1 MFGMNGQN
9 LGDIEADIAADA
21 MDAAVASMGEGMAG
35 AQGMGGYRGGPSSQS
50 GEDARDESND
60 PTFNFTAGKELA
72 PQIAQQQ
79 SFVDGLKAFMGLS
92 PMQNVMQW
100 GMSMM
105 PEQMRAPTYGTMDL
119 PGYQG
124 LTDNLGYDPGLAQAF
139 GAKSGVPYGFDE
151 AMQNVP
157 VVGSGAHLGLATN
170 IANIGGQN
178 VHMGPGFMMDENNYP
193 GYGVNPVTGEG
204 FADPSDPYIRRRRGT
219 EIAGM
224 I

>member
-1 MFGMNGQN
+1 MFGVNGN
-9 LGDIEADIAADA
+9 TLGDIEADIAEFGADL
-21 MDAAVASMGEGMAG
+21 DGSY
-35 AQGMGGYRGGPSSQS
+35 GGGVSISGPVGPSSKDGS
-50 GEDARDESND
+50 AD
-60 PTFNFTAGKELA
+60 PTMNVVSGASVPAQVASFTNA
-72 PQIAQQQ
+72 
-79 SFVDGLKAFMGLS
+79 LKAAMSFS
-92 PMQNVMQW
+92 PMQQAMKW

-105 PEQMRAPTYGTMDL
+105 PEQMRAPTYGAMGL

-178 VHMGPGFMMDENNYP
+178 VHMGPDFMMNENNYP